1 MTSASLRT
9 SFRAATAAATSSAV
23 LWAHAAHAALETG
36 LETTGKE
43 AGYEGSTQDVNVM
56 VSGIISA
63 VLSVVGV
70 VFLILTIYAGFLWMT
85 AQGNEEQVTK
95 AKNILKNAVIG
106 MVLVF
111 ASYAIAWF
119 VTSLAVG
126 DDTSVLIQN

>member
-1 MTSASLRT
+1 MTRLFAW
-9 SFRAATAAATSSAV
+9 AV
-23 LWAHAAHAALETG
+23 AALLLFPSPTFGASKAVESAAGTFRDAGKNTG
-36 LETTGKE
+36 LSQTDLTTTISGMINT
-43 AGYEGSTQDVNVM
+43 ALGLT
-56 VSGIISA
+56 GIILL
-63 VLSVVGV
+63 V
-70 VFLILTIYAGFLWMT
+70 IIIYAGFLWMT

>member
-1 MTSASLRT
+1 MIN
-9 SFRAATAAATSSAV
+9 TA
-23 LWAHAAHAALETG
+23 LG
-36 LETTGKE
+36 LT
-43 AGYEGSTQDVNVM
+43 
-56 VSGIISA
+56 GIILL
-63 VLSVVGV
+63 V
-70 VFLILTIYAGFLWMT
+70 IIIYAGFLWMT